1 MRTLL
6 TMLVALGAFAVAGP
20 AGAATRNVTI
30 RSHGFSPA
38 TVTITAGDT
47 VTWHNHDKAT
57 HQVLSDRNRFVSPLL
72 HDHASWSFTFKAA
85 GTYHYRD
92 ELHPHLHGTVVVKG
106 LPPSVA
112 MTATQTIVTYGT
124 QVTLGG
130 TVSDHRAGE
139 SVVVYYQPYG
149 TPSPIERATVLTG
162 AGGAYSFLVEPQ
174 IQTTYE
180 AAWKGAFSE
189 PTTVQVAPKLSI
201 GRDNGWILH
210 AAAGRSFAGRA
221 VQFQRLNTATGQWV
235 TLRKVLLS
243 SRSAAKLILPLPHGV
258 NRLRL
263 AMSVNQAGAGYLGTA
278 SPELVWHV
286 P

>member
-6 TMLVALGAFAVAGP
+6 TMLVALGALAVAGP
-20 AGAATRNVTI
+20 VEAATHDVNI
-30 RSHGFSPA
+30 HGNGFSPS

-47 VTWHNHDKAT
+47 VTWHNHDNAT
-57 HQVLSDRNRFVSPLL
+57 HQVLSDDNRFVSPLL
-72 HDHASWSFTFKAA
+72 HEHASWSFTFKAA

-106 LPPSVA
+106 APPSVA
-112 MTATQTIVTYGT
+112 LAATQTIVTYDT
-124 QVTLGG
+124 QVTLSG
-130 TVSDHRAGE
+130 TVSDHRSGE
-139 SVVVYYQPYG
+139 SVVIYYQPYG
-149 TPSPIERATVLTG
+149 TPSPIERATVLSG
-162 AGGAYSFLVEPQ
+162 AGGAFSFLVEPQ

-180 AAWKGAFSE
+180 AAWKGAFSA
-189 PTTVQVAPKLSI
+189 PTTIQVAPRLTI

-221 VQFQRLNTATGQWV
+221 VEFQRLNTATGQWV
-235 TLRKVLLS
+235 TLKKVVLS
-243 SRSAAKLILPLPHGV
+243 SRSGAKLILPLPHGV
-258 NRLRL
+258 NHLRL

-278 SPELVWHV
+278 SPELVWHA